1 MKYLSKIV
9 MPGLLVYAVL
19 LGLLCIYNDYS
30 ISALMPLAPII
41 YGLVFG
47 LVYTRRRYAFN
58 SIVVL
63 MLFAIW
69 FLRLV
74 LIPCIYVMSG
84 YVSNIQT
91 SAGTDNLNMAVLLVG
106 YEFITVGVFLVTS
119 KKISIISNTTQME
132 GVNSSNKTK
141 QFVRIMVIAIIMVAI
156 LCVLR
161 NRSVL
166 AAISSIFEKLAGT
179 TESAIERRREFL
191 WVRSNSRLV
200 FQLFF
205 NAVYYLQIL
214 IPASLITF
222 VINKRNKVGSNTRG
236 YFLCLLIAA
245 SSVLITTDNNI
256 DSVCIMVA
264 CLLVIII
271 SYRNTV
277 AHKIPFL
284 IGLVGLFIL
293 YFLFTK
299 AGTFAATSGT
309 NNSAGNALEGI
320 SATLC
325 AYFSAIPNVSAGLAM
340 RYSNKLS
347 TLFGDIVAGIPYMA
361 AFFRGY
367 PTSVTI
373 YNEVVHGYTGVVNQI
388 VPLII
393 SGYKFF
399 GPFAPVLTVLTYCIA
414 LNMEIKMR
422 KSHVVFNQVL
432 FAVFVVNLAIGPC
445 IFGFPNTIKRLC
457 HFVPLII
464 LANINERV
472 TLNER

>member
-1 MKYLSKIV
+1 MKYLSKII
-9 MPGLLVYAVL
+9 MPGLLVYGVL

-30 ISALMPLAPII
+30 ISALMPLAPIV

-91 SAGTDNLNMAVLLVG
+91 SAGVENLNMAVLLVG
-106 YEFITVGVFLVTS
+106 YEFITVGIFLITS
-119 KKISIISNTTQME
+119 KKISVICNTIQIE

-141 QFVRIMVIAIIMVAI
+141 QFVRIMIVAIIAIAI
-156 LCVLR
+156 LCVVR
-161 NRSVL
+161 DRSVL
-166 AAISSIFEKLAGT
+166 AAISSIFEKLTGT

-222 VINKRNKVGSNTRG
+222 VINRRNKFGSNTRG

-277 AHKIPFL
+277 AHKAPFL

-293 YFLFTK
+293 YFLLNK
-299 AGTFAATSGT
+299 VGTS
-309 NNSAGNALEGI
+309 NSSGNALAGI

-325 AYFSAIPNVSAGLAM
+325 AYFSALPNVSAGLAM
-340 RYSNKLS
+340 RYSSRLS
-347 TLFGDIVAGIPYMA
+347 TFFGDIVAGVPYMA

-399 GPFAPVLTVLTYCIA
+399 GPFAPVLTILTYSIA
-414 LNMEIKMR
+414 LSMEIKMR

-472 TLNER
+472 TLSER